1 MTVITLSGRIRQ
13 AEKPLGV
20 ALALVGGMA
29 IAAQARING
38 QLAID
43 LEDAL
48 LAAAISFVGGLAVL
62 LLLFPLLPGMRTGVT
77 RLGGALRA
85 GALRPWH
92 LLGGFAGALMIAS
105 QAITVGVLGVAMLT
119 VGVVAGQAVS
129 SVVVDKIGLGPAGPQ
144 PLSPGRVLGA
154 ALMLVA
160 VVITMWGGAAV
171 SGVRAWLLVIPL
183 AGGIAVAVQQA
194 VNGLVGVASRNA
206 MTATL
211 VNFVGGASVLGL
223 AWLVSLFVRDAPDAF
238 PANPVLYAGG
248 LVGISFIAL
257 AAFVVRWIGVLML
270 GLASIA
276 GQLVGSLL
284 LDLFLPAHGQGL
296 AVTTVGGIGVALVAL
311 CVAGVPIRRRR

>member
-1 MTVITLSGRIRQ
+1 MGAITFSERTSQ

-43 LEDAL
+43 LDDAL
-48 LAAAISFVGGLAVL
+48 LAAGISFAGGLAVL
-62 LLLFPLLPGMRTGVT
+62 LLLLPVLPGMRAGVT
-77 RLGGALRA
+77 KLRAALRA

-92 LLGGFAGALMIAS
+92 LLGGIAGALMIAS

-119 VGVVAGQAVS
+119 VGVVAGQAAS

-144 PLSPGRVLGA
+144 PMSTSRVLGA

-160 VVITMWGGAAV
+160 VAITMWGGIAV
-171 SGVRAWLLVIPL
+171 SGTRVWLLAIPL

-194 VNGLVGVASRNA
+194 VNGLVGAASRNA

-211 VNFVGGASVLGL
+211 VNFAGGASVLGL
-223 AWLVSLFVRDAPDAF
+223 VWLASLPVHDFPDAF

-276 GQLVGSLL
+276 GQLIGSLL
-284 LDLFLPAHGQGL
+284 LDLFLPAHGHGL
-296 AVTTVGGIGVALVAL
+296 VPSTVVGIAVAMVAVGI
-311 CVAGVPIRRRR
+311 AGVPMRRRR